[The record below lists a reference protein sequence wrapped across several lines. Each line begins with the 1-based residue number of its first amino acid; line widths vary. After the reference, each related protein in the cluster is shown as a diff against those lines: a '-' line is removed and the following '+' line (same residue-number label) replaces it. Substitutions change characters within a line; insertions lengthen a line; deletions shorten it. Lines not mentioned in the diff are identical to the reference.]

1 MEFIDDLDE
10 VLSNKMTYQHYKLT
24 DTLNIFQ
31 KVELNQFQSYITK
44 APTNNQIDTRGL
56 DDFID

>member
-1 MEFIDDLDE
+1 MNIKQQFE
-10 VLSNKMTYQHYKLT
+10 VYKIKELQLT

-31 KVELNQFQSYITK
+31 KVELNHFQSYITK
-44 APTNNQIDTRGL
+44 SPTNNQIDTSGL